1 MDTTAQ
7 STVDRYPGTLTTTSE
22 AEGDHPLSSPERTP
36 RLGDI
41 TNLTIIKHQ
50 WNGDPMDWESWPTG
64 RPGPYVC
71 EAQMQEVMHEF
82 QLLDGER
89 NEQSRTKENVIH
101 IAEFSS
107 SGRGESELY
116 RSPPDQLSLQ
126 RYLLDTSQSRSW
138 LLGWK

>member
-1 MDTTAQ
+1 
-7 STVDRYPGTLTTTSE
+7 
-22 AEGDHPLSSPERTP
+22 
-36 RLGDI
+36 
-41 TNLTIIKHQ
+41 
-50 WNGDPMDWESWPTG
+50 
-64 RPGPYVC
+64 
-71 EAQMQEVMHEF
+71 MQEVMHEF